1 MLGTA
6 RAYIFAGGMLCGVA
20 QTEPRLGEPERNV
33 EACLASLEEAAAAGC
48 ELLVLPECATSGY
61 MFGSED
67 EAAPYAEEIPGP
79 SVEALA
85 GACARHRLHC
95 VAGLLERD
103 GDRLRNTAVLVG
115 PAGLVARYR
124 KTHLPFLGVDRFVTP
139 GEEPPEVYD
148 TPAGRLG
155 IVICYELRFPEPTR
169 ALALGG
175 AELVLHP
182 TNWPTAVKPFAD
194 FLTRARAAEN
204 RIFLL
209 TANRVGVEG
218 GVEFFGRSQIVGPLG
233 DRLAEAGEGGGE
245 LILAEIDP
253 AEARE
258 KDRAIV
264 PGEYEVHLFGD
275 RRPELY
281 GALVEETR
289 PVHVP

>member
-1 MLGTA
+1 
-6 RAYIFAGGMLCGVA
+6 MLCGVA
-20 QTEPRLGEPERNV
+20 QTEPRLGDLDRNV
-33 EACLASLEEAAAAGC
+33 EACLARLEEAAVAGC

-61 MFGSED
+61 MFASEAD
-67 EAAPYAEEIPGP
+67 AAPFAEEIPGP
-79 SVEALA
+79 TVDVLAEA
-85 GACARHRLHC
+85 CRRLGIHC
-95 VAGLLERD
+95 LAGLLERD

-115 PAGLVARYR
+115 PQGVVASYR
-124 KTHLPFLGVDRFVTP
+124 KAHLPFLGVDRFVTP
-139 GEEPPEVYD
+139 GDEPPRVLD
-148 TPAGRLG
+148 TPVGRLG
-155 IVICYELRFPEPTR
+155 IVICYELRFPEPSR

-175 AELVLHP
+175 AELILHP
-182 TNWPTAVKPFAD
+182 TNWPAAVRPFAD

-204 RIFLL
+204 RVFLL

-218 GVEFFGRSQIVGPLG
+218 GVEFFGRSQVVDPLG
-233 DRLAEAGEGGGE
+233 NRLAEAGEAGPE
-245 LILAEIDP
+245 LVLAEIEP

-281 GALVEETR
+281 GALVEEMR

>member
-1 MLGTA
+1 
-6 RAYIFAGGMLCGVA
+6 MLCGVA

-33 EACLASLEEAAAAGC
+33 EACLARLEEAGAAGC

-79 SVEALA
+79 SVEAFA
-85 GACARHRLHC
+85 GACARHGLHC

-103 GDRLRNTAVLVG
+103 GVRLRNTAVLVG
-115 PAGLVARYR
+115 PSGLVGRYR
-124 KTHLPFLGVDRFVTP
+124 KTHLPFLGVDRFVAP

-148 TPAGRLG
+148 TPVGRLG

-175 AELVLHP
+175 AELILHP
-182 TNWPTAVKPFAD
+182 TNWPTVVRPFAD

-204 RIFLL
+204 RVFLL
-209 TANRVGVEG
+209 TANRVGAEG
-218 GVEFFGRSQIVGPLG
+218 GVEFFGRSQIVDPLG
-233 DRLAEAGEGGGE
+233 DRLVEAGEHEDE
-245 LILAEIDP
+245 LVLAELDP

-258 KDRAIV
+258 KDQVIV